1 MKYLLSIIFFLLSFI
16 SYGQITVNLS
26 SPYDAPSFLIDDV
39 LLGGGIVASNHL
51 YQGDSV
57 QIGFFDAT
65 NTSLGID
72 NGIVLA
78 PEKLGFLI
86 LRLYQYFH

>member
-1 MKYLLSIIFFLLSFI
+1 MKYLLSIIFSLSLLI
-16 SYGQITVNLS
+16 SYSQITVDLS

-39 LLGGGIVASNHL
+39 LLGGGIIASNHL

-72 NGIVLA
+72 NGIVMATGEVGVLD
-78 PEKLGFLI
+78 P
-86 LRLYQYFH
+86 